1 MKLRHAAVG
10 FLGAIFAMHGTDAA
24 PLDEHLWKNRLLVI
38 VAPTESG
45 AVEEQR
51 RIYRSAER
59 GMSERQIVLIEALG
73 DSQRSRELRTKTSA
87 DGKRFQ
93 VFLVGKDGSAALSSE
108 KPFSAEYL
116 FGKVDAMPMR
126 RDEMRRSR

>member
-1 MKLRHAAVG
+1 MRLRHGAAA
-10 FLGAIFAMHGTDAA
+10 FFGAIFAMHGTDAA
-24 PLDEHLWKNRLLVI
+24 PLDEHLWKDRLLVI
-38 VAPTESG
+38 SGPAESG

-51 RIYRSAER
+51 RIYRSAAR
-59 GMSERQIVLIEALG
+59 SMSERHILLVEALG
-73 DSQRSRELRTKTSA
+73 GSVRSRQLRAKLSA

-93 VFLVGKDGSAALSSE
+93 VFLVGKDGHTALSSNN
-108 KPFSAEYL
+108 PISAEYL